1 MQLTKHAHACI
12 DLEHD
17 GRHIVIDPGGFT
29 PDASMLL
36 ESADAVLVTHAHG
49 DHVSIDALTHAMRSR
64 EHLAVYGPDAAVAP
78 LKGEFGSRVRV
89 VVPGE
94 GFDVEGLPVSVHGGL
109 HAPILPGGP
118 REPNVGY
125 LLGGRVYHPGDS
137 LDPPDVE
144 VDTLLV
150 PISGPWMKLAEAV
163 EFVAQV
169 KPHRAVAIHEGLWS
183 RVGLD
188 LAGRILGKG
197 GVSSVAVEQFT
208 PGERF

>member
-1 MQLTKHAHACI
+1 MQLTKHAHSCVQI
-12 DLEHD
+12 EHD
-17 GRHIVIDPGGFT
+17 GKRIVIDPGGFT

-109 HAPILPGGP
+109 HAPILPGGL

-137 LDPPDVE
+137 LDPPEVE

-169 KPHRAVAIHEGLWS
+169 KPHRAVAIHEGLLS